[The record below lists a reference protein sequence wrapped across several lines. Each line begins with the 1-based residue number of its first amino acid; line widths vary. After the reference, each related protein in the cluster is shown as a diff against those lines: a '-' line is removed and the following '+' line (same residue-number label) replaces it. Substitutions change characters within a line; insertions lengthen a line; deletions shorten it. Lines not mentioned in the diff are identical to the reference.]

1 MIDIKVFLKK
11 KKKKKQQYGHRQYKS
26 LPEYEKKVFEF
37 RKKSLSNF
45 RVRIQSEYRKIRTRN
60 NSVFGHFSRSEF
72 YKMRKKR
79 LIIII
84 RNKYFKHSWLRKI
97 FRNFVFQKIWEIFV
111 FSGFAS
117 SFLKYN
123 FFFQEKNKNILS
135 LEL

>member
-1 MIDIKVFLKK
+1 MKVFLKK
-11 KKKKKQQYGHRQYKS
+11 KKEKKATIWSPTIQKS
-26 LPEYEKKVFEF
+26 TRIWKKVFEF

-45 RVRIQSEYRKIRTRN
+45 RVRIQSEYRKIQTRH

-84 RNKYFKHSWLRKI
+84 RNNYFKHSWLRKI